1 MSELVKFSAGG
12 SPVPLDTKA
21 LAKGLSGIAQGLHGT
36 TTGLPFLGMKNGI
49 FHYGQ
54 EKIEVEEG
62 SLWAINPYSIQH
74 GFACWGDGELLGE
87 VMSRFDQPPPRQ
99 DELQDFGQP
108 WAQQI
113 GMQLKCIDGEDA
125 GVTVEYKSTSIGMR
139 NAAKALIDLIV
150 QQAQNDP
157 EHIVPVVELLTDSY
171 HHKKYGEIFYPV
183 LDPVEWMTMAG
194 PDEAAPAPETDTES
208 GEYKDQETKE
218 PQEPEDPPPQAASSK
233 SARKRRGNAAKSEQ
247 PTEGEGKPAQRR
259 RRRRAS

>member
-1 MSELVKFSAGG
+1 MSELIKFSAGG

-21 LAKGLSGIAQGLHGT
+21 LAKGLSGISQGLHGS

-183 LDPVEWMTMAG
+183 LDPVQWLTMAG
-194 PDEAAPAPETDTES
+194 PDEATTEGESDGDDPLPDDT
-208 GEYKDQETKE
+208 T
-218 PQEPEDPPPQAASSK
+218 EPEPPPTEAASSE
-233 SARKRRGNAAKSEQ
+233 SGRKRRGSKAKSEQ
-247 PTEGEGKPAQRR
+247 PTEGEGKPARR